1 MKSGLLKHT
10 MEIRD
15 VTITKIIVIYIECLS
30 TKVTELEKIKK
41 WKNGKME
48 YWNNGMMEEW
58 NVGTFERT

>member
-30 TKVTELEKIKK
+30 TKLAEMEE
-41 WKNGKME
+41 WKNGML
-48 YWNNGMMEEW
+48 EEW
-58 NVGTFERT
+58 NDGIMPAL